1 MKAAH
6 SRSRTTIAVVL
17 CSALLV
23 LSGIGAA
30 LAQTPPTAYGSEFFE
45 HALET
50 LSERVS
56 LPSLLNQHGAPTGFH
71 SARSAFSGYP
81 TSPYGV
87 LDTGT
92 WQGERKHLSRSPPSL
107 DDSISPPIAS
117 SFPPA
122 EASRVQT
129 PINEP
134 NKPAAEPAAS
144 IVAAQSSSAP
154 AQTAT
159 PDVVAPAPRG
169 TSDKEIRFGIAAPF
183 SGSAKELGRQM
194 KIGIETVFSLVN

>member
-122 EASRVQT
+122 ESSRVQT

-134 NKPAAEPAAS
+134 NKPAAD
-144 IVAAQSSSAP
+144 SAC
-154 AQTAT
+154 
-159 PDVVAPAPRG
+159 
-169 TSDKEIRFGIAAPF
+169 E
-183 SGSAKELGRQM
+183 
-194 KIGIETVFSLVN
+194 